1 MLANDNTAIGIVVS
15 LFLYCR
21 LENCVATIRGQYAER
36 SLIGALFFCSEE
48 KLFRRI
54 VTMHKCF
61 KCGTEFEGKFCP
73 ECGTQWLETKNCPQ
87 CGAALAGSAK
97 FCNNC
102 GYSFV
107 ESAEAKRKKQPS
119 KIGIYL
125 KKYGRGSERT

>member
-61 KCGTEFEGKFCP
+61 KCDTEFEGKFCP
-73 ECGTQWLETKNCPQ
+73 DYAMSWLEAKTFSLSVVFIS
-87 CGAALAGSAK
+87 GATIYVLHCAFL
-97 FCNNC
+97 FFD
-102 GYSFV
+102 SF
-107 ESAEAKRKKQPS
+107 
-119 KIGIYL
+119 
-125 KKYGRGSERT
+125 

>member
-119 KIGIYL
+119 KIGIFF
-125 KKYGRGSERT
+125 KKVWAWI